1 MLNQLKSLT
10 ERVGGCNEL
19 IDRWLHDRKQL
30 LVAYYNLVG
39 IKPGK
44 ETHSVLNEEAL
55 DNFCQKLVDY
65 LSSGHFSIYERI
77 ILEMEG
83 SAAANPLWAQ
93 LEANTEQLMAYYDTH
108 LENAI
113 DHDDYLEFQ
122 QALSEIG
129 ETLAS
134 RFTFEDRL
142 IVLVLE
148 KGLRGGANDTDTF
161 ARPA

>member
-1 MLNQLKSLT
+1 MLNQLKNLT
-10 ERVGGCNEL
+10 DRVGGCNEL
-19 IDRWLHDRKQL
+19 IDRWLHHRKQL

-44 ETHSVLNEEAL
+44 ETHSVLDEKAL
-55 DNFCQKLVDY
+55 DSFCQHLVDY

-77 ILEMEG
+77 MHEMEG
-83 SAAANPLWAQ
+83 APAANPVWAQ
-93 LEANTEQLMAYYDTH
+93 LEANTEQIMAYYDTH

-129 ETLAS
+129 EALAS
-134 RFTFEDRL
+134 RFTLEDKL

-148 KGLRGGANDTDTF
+148 KGLRSGVNDTDTF

>member
-1 MLNQLKSLT
+1 MLNQLKKLT
-10 ERVGGCNEL
+10 DRVGGCNEL
-19 IDRWLHDRKQL
+19 IDRWLRDRKQL

-44 ETHSVLNEEAL
+44 ETHSVLDEEAL
-55 DNFCQKLVDY
+55 DDFCQNLVDY
-65 LSSGHFSIYERI
+65 LSSGHFNIYERI
-77 ILEMEG
+77 MLEMEAK
-83 SAAANPLWAQ
+83 AAADPAWAQ
-93 LEANTEQLMAYYDTH
+93 LEANTEQIMAYYDTH

-134 RFTFEDRL
+134 RFTLEDRL
-142 IVLVLE
+142 IVLTLE
-148 KGLRGGANDTDTF
+148 KGLHGGANNTNTF